1 LDELCQNVL
10 VVLTLRIEPRQNP
23 LGWTMIAIPR
33 PLVWNLLFP
42 LHDRPTVVVAERQ
55 VIQQ

>member
-10 VVLTLRIEPRQNP
+10 VVLTLWIEQRQNP
-23 LGWTMIAIPR
+23 VGSTMITLPR

-42 LHDRPTVVVAERQ
+42 MHDTPTVFVAERQ
-55 VIQQ
+55 VIQR